1 MLMNGNGT
9 NQENKKKNAVVF
21 LIAHVLA
28 AAILAA
34 GCSGYDDS
42 KPASDATK
50 EVEMETSDAE
60 ITDLTE
66 TDDPDLVYSEDT
78 DNTSDDPDAGGH
90 VPVTKVDQIT
100 DKVFQNLRAK
110 GEDYFQTSVADTLPD
125 GVTIKDLNYLDIYIL
140 KDHEAEEDD
149 ENPYV
154 CSLLY
159 QVIFTDETGDA
170 TVEDCFFWI
179 AGFRGLYQDGNADQT
194 SMFDP
199 GTKVCF
205 DTWSVNG
212 FESTDSFKDFLWYG
226 RVSYENENNSDQMPL
241 LPVNG
246 KEYESKLPC
255 GGINSL
261 DDLTKGELRFM
272 DEYSRQ
278 VFEESYIPDGA
289 ALKELELLGQFKSNY
304 AGDYYH
310 YNLVVMVY
318 KAHLTFEED
327 GETKESVHY
336 WYQGFWNPYYYG
348 EIHLDKPVTPGPDT
362 IKPCGLEVRGCR
374 SMQELY
380 TEMREDYNVKEI
392 DENTI
397 PKDA

>member
-9 NQENKKKNAVVF
+9 NQENKKKNAVVL

-28 AAILAA
+28 AAILTA

-100 DKVFQNLRAK
+100 DKMFTTLCSEA
-110 GEDYFQTSVADTLPD
+110 EEYFRTSVADQLPD
-125 GVTIKDLNYLDIYIL
+125 GVTVKDLKFFDMYICTDESDPDDDCPYIYDL
-140 KDHEAEEDD
+140 F
-149 ENPYV
+149 
-154 CSLLY
+154 Y
-159 QVIFTDETGDA
+159 QVIVTDETGDA
-170 TVEDCFFWI
+170 PTERCFFWCVS
-179 AGFRGLYQDGNADQT
+179 FPGLYQDGSIDL
-194 SMFDP
+194 SVLGDES
-199 GTKVCF
+199 KVVCF
-205 DTWSVNG
+205 DNWSVSG
-212 FESTDSFKDFLWYG
+212 FESPLSIHDYFWIWSEGSVVDSLTKA
-226 RVSYENENNSDQMPL
+226 EAL

-246 KEYESKLPC
+246 KPYEPITPFDFIK
-255 GGINSL
+255 SL
-261 DDLTKGELRFM
+261 NALSEGQLKFM
-272 DEYSRQ
+272 DEYSRK
-278 VFEESYIPDGA
+278 VFEEEYIPEGA
-289 ALKELELLGQFKSNY
+289 SLKELELLGQFMSAY
-304 AGDYYH
+304 AGDFNH
-310 YNLVVMVY
+310 CNLVVMVY

-327 GETKESVHY
+327 GEEKESTHY
-336 WYQGFWNPYYYG
+336 WYQGFWSPSYG
-348 EIHLDKPVTPGPDT
+348 GQIDLSWKVTPGPDT